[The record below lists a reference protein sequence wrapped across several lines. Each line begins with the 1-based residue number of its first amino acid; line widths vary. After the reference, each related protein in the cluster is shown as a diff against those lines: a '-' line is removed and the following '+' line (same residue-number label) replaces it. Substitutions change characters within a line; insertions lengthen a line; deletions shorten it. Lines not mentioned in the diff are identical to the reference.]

1 MGWNELSDPNMRTA
15 NFEFSCD
22 VYREG
27 VYCADSGSK
36 RMSTAQTPN
45 DVIYSQWQQA
55 ILRCF
60 GFTFL
65 YWKEVETHHPYF
77 FTVYG
82 SRKVSVVGFSNRS
95 SIDAGMQP

>member
-1 MGWNELSDPNMRTA
+1 MAPPHDTIAQTLA
-15 NFEFSCD
+15 Q
-22 VYREG
+22 
-27 VYCADSGSK
+27 K

-45 DVIYSQWQQA
+45 YVIYSQWQQA

-77 FTVYG
+77 LK
-82 SRKVSVVGFSNRS
+82 SMIHAK
-95 SIDAGMQP
+95 